1 MATVR
6 THLIVSCATTL
17 LMAASVYRRPAGD
30 LELPNRIP
38 EAAPYVT
45 AEAESVPPPFEDF
58 WQQLDHPAQWRN
70 TDSGKA
76 GVACMV
82 CHSAVATRETPFHN
96 YARSGGRA
104 YVPASGIEPRGVSM
118 PPSLRDILE
127 VPDQSAP
134 NLGYSIGGGSFQLS
148 PHAVG
153 TPDRAGPLTI
163 DPHAGIADRYLSGVF
178 RTPMQYEQMDASKH
192 SGFRQ
197 VFSTRAEFC
206 SACHD
211 VTNPLTIKNRVGK
224 WVGGFPIERTYAE
237 WSSSRYADRP
247 GTATSIRR
255 SSPTARPAT
264 CSKTTGSLARPTR
277 CI

>member
-58 WQQLDHPAQWRN
+58 WQQLDHPAQCQTCHARVFNEWNGSMMANAWRDPVWRAAFLLSARETSTSGDGTGLAFAAVEAQRRN

-118 PPSLRDILE
+118 PPSLRDILD

-148 PHAVG
+148 PQAVG

-163 DPHAGIADRYLSGVF
+163 GPHAGIPDRYLSGVF
-178 RTPMQYEQMDASKH
+178 RTPMRYEQMDASKH

-206 SACHD
+206 SA
-211 VTNPLTIKNRVGK
+211 
-224 WVGGFPIERTYAE
+224 
-237 WSSSRYADRP
+237 
-247 GTATSIRR
+247 
-255 SSPTARPAT
+255 
-264 CSKTTGSLARPTR
+264 
-277 CI
+277 